1 MQKHSKKDLEKFRS
15 IFFLAGL
22 VIAMAAALTTFSLK
36 VERSHWVMEEEATPL
51 ESKTKIDQTSL
62 IHEQISGGDSVQVAS
77 FKQPVDTD
85 RALEYWTLDELPTPR
100 GWSDEKE
107 ATLIDLDAY
116 ISDFVQARLGKDLL
130 EQRTHRIFIDLEIS
144 NAGAVRNIKVHRS
157 PTAQMEMEVTR
168 ILERVPTL
176 APGSKDG
183 VPQAVKLIIP
193 VKVGKDV

>member
-1 MQKHSKKDLEKFRS
+1 
-15 IFFLAGL
+15 
-22 VIAMAAALTTFSLK
+22 MAAALTTFSLK
-36 VERSHWVMEEEATPL
+36 VERSRWVMEEEEASL
-51 ESKTKIDQTSL
+51 ETKTKIDQTSL
-62 IHEQISGGDSVQVAS
+62 IQEQISGSDSTQGAS
-77 FKQPVDTD
+77 LKQPVDTD
-85 RALEYWTLDELPTPR
+85 RALEYWTLDKLPTPR

-107 ATLIDLDAY
+107 ATLIDLDTY
-116 ISDFVQARLGKDLL
+116 ISDFVQARLSKNLV

-144 NAGAVRNIKVHRS
+144 NAGAVRNINIHRS
-157 PTAQMEMEVTR
+157 PTARMEMEVTR